1 MGLDDLMEDVETH
14 PVGSVN
20 SRKNSKNME
29 FIEQRWKEVLT
40 YYPYAGVTFARSAD
54 DSDVRKIV
62 SIMDDI
68 IENGLSGHNLSDDEI
83 NQVEDARNDIVET
96 KM

>member
-1 MGLDDLMEDVETH
+1 MGLDDLMDDVETH

-29 FIEQRWKEVLT
+29 FRESSWKEVLT
-40 YYPYAGVTFARSAD
+40 YYPYAGEVLSRYAD

-62 SIMDDI
+62 SMMDDVLQ
-68 IENGLSGHNLSDDEI
+68 NGLEGHKLSDDELQRI
-83 NQVEDARNDIVET
+83 EDARDSLVEQ

>member
-29 FIEQRWKEVLT
+29 FQETRWKEVLT

-62 SIMDDI
+62 SMMDDVL
-68 IENGLSGHNLSDDEI
+68 ENGLRGHNLSDDELDQI
-83 NQVEDARNDIVET
+83 EEARNDIVET
-96 KM
+96 QM